1 MWLLGIQTDPDQI
14 VRFPVGMVIVAF
26 AAVAPEKVLG
36 ASVLRRDSMC
46 SEDAELPR
54 LIVSV
59 IQFNAIPCD
68 MKRNENRIKLGDR
81 KSVV

>member
-14 VRFPVGMVIVAF
+14 VCFPVGMVIVAF
-26 AAVAPEKVLG
+26 VAAVAPEKELG
-36 ASVLRRDSMC
+36 ASALRRDSMR

-59 IQFNAIPCD
+59 IQFNAIPCH
-68 MKRNENRIKLGDR
+68 MK
-81 KSVV
+81 